1 MYPSTKRVSPL
12 SDYVI
17 FVEFDNNESGQ
28 LDMKPF
34 LDFGVFRKLR
44 DPEVF
49 NQVRVVFDTVE
60 WPNGVDLDPEFV
72 YVKCQKETRPT
83 IA

>member
-1 MYPSTKRVSPL
+1 
-12 SDYVI
+12 VI

-49 NQVRVVFDTVE
+49 NQVRVRFDTVE

-72 YVKCQKETRPT
+72 YMRCEKASRPT